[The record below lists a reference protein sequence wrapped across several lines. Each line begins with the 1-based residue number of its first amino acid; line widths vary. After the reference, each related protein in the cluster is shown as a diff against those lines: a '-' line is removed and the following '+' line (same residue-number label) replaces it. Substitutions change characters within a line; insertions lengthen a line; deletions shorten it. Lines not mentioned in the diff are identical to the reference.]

1 MIFYISFHK
10 DIPHQQPV
18 MCDCHGC
25 VNFHWPWELL
35 TTHLQPLGITGILI
49 LIQRGF
55 HGISA
60 SVRGRDTDRPS
71 ERLLSPSYVLWVAGS
86 AIAPAERAQT
96 ELTMRTTLHLH
107 KYRGSNEIQF

>member
-10 DIPHQQPV
+10 DILHQQQV
-18 MCDCHGC
+18 MCDCYGC

-55 HGISA
+55 HYISI
-60 SVRGRDTDRPS
+60 SVTGRDMALKSAALS
-71 ERLLSPSYVLWVAGS
+71 ELRAGS
-86 AIAPAERAQT
+86 CSAPASAET
-96 ELTMRTTLHLH
+96 EQAELPVRSTLYMHE
-107 KYRGSNEIQF
+107 YFSSNEIHF